1 MPVTNVSANGDSVIL
16 QLDTGERVYCAPD
29 GRGMWLPT
37 WWPEPPA
44 PDPDPEDP
52 PVDPE
57 DPPVDPGTGE
67 WVHPLP
73 GATITSGFG
82 PRDFDGFHYG
92 LDFSTGTGT
101 SGQLIKAIT
110 DMKITVATDHGEPT
124 AGTYVKG
131 HSTDNKYTF
140 AFYHMVTGSLEVSV
154 GQTVAKGATI
164 GREGAT
170 GNVTGLHLHLEM
182 FNGAINDPWYTSH
195 TAIDPLPILRAN
207 GINI

>member
-1 MPVTNVSANGDSVIL
+1 MSVTLIKASGDAVIVHDDAGNRIL
-16 QLDTGERVYCAPD
+16 CVPN
-29 GRGMWLPT
+29 GRGYWVPT
-37 WWPEPPA
+37 WTPEPV
-44 PDPDPEDP
+44 DPEDP

-57 DPPVDPGTGE
+57 DPPVDPEPTGD

-73 GATITSGFG
+73 GATMTSGFG
-82 PRDFDGFHYG
+82 PREFDGFHYG
-92 LDFSTGTGT
+92 MDLSTGTGT
-101 SGQLIKAIT
+101 SGQLIKSVT
-110 DMKITVATDHGEPT
+110 DMKVTVATDNGEPT

-131 HSTDNKYTF
+131 HSLDNKYTF
-140 AFYHMVTGSLEVSV
+140 AYYHLVRGSLTVSV
-154 GQTVAKGATI
+154 GQTVTAGQTI

-207 GINI
+207 GVSI